1 MRAVSNS
8 CRTGLFP
15 IVLVALVPGHSVAA
29 RAQDASPPVA
39 VIQPPEQAGDNG
51 LAPIDPD
58 ADMAPLPDLEIDWPD
73 LDQNP
78 PPLPTLTDEAMAS
91 EAAARRAEAEAERQA
106 RPGTAADL
114 ADSSDETI
122 DDADLTLDTHRQ
134 EDDAFLGEAGV
145 ERRYSVRLVGIEDSE
160 SDGIAVK
167 RRFGQLSQLDERD
180 GDPALIAQINRRA
193 EADAEL
199 LYRLLRIDGFY
210 DALVAFDFVPDI
222 TAQRVEVVFNVT
234 PGERYPLSDINLP
247 GLAAAGED
255 VPQFRAAFPVEAG
268 DPTDQDDIV
277 AGREELSVAMQENGY
292 PFAAVDDPALT
303 IDHEAVSGVLD
314 MPVVPG
320 GKRNFGAIVVPGGK
334 PFDAR
339 HTQLIARFAPGDL
352 YKASEVEDLRRAI
365 IATSLVSQVSI
376 EPVDSGDGKSVDIAV
391 KMTPAPPR
399 TIAGEIGYGTGEG
412 FRAEASWEHRN
423 FFPPEGLVRARV
435 VAGTREQLGHIVF
448 RRNNFLRRDQVLT
461 AQALT
466 SNQQFDAYNA
476 RTALVSGVLE
486 RKTTLIFQK
495 EWTWSLGGEIV
506 YTAERPSP
514 SAANPPPR
522 TTYYI
527 AALPG
532 SLYYDGS
539 DDLLDPKRG
548 FRLGGRIS
556 PEFSLASNNAGYA
569 RIQLD
574 GSYYRPVNDKVVLA
588 GRVRLGTIAGAP
600 TSDIAPSRRNYAG
613 GGGSVRGYGYQ
624 AIGPR
629 DAANNPVGGRGL
641 IELSAEARVRLDM
654 FGGNF
659 GVVPF
664 VDAGN
669 VYDSAFPDFSGLR
682 IGAGVGI
689 RYYTNFGPIRVDVG
703 TPLNPRQGDPRVA
716 VYVSLGQAF

>member
-1 MRAVSNS
+1 MRAVSN
-8 CRTGLFP
+8 CYRAGLLP
-15 IVLVALVPGHSVAA
+15 AALAALALGHGVAA
-29 RAQDASPPVA
+29 RGQETPPP
-39 VIQPPEQAGDNG
+39 QSAGDD
-51 LAPIDPD
+51 LSPIDPD
-58 ADMAPLPDLEIDWPD
+58 QDMAPLPDLEIDWPD
-73 LDQNP
+73 LDQDP
-78 PPLPTLTDEAMAS
+78 PPLPTLTDEALAND
-91 EAAARRAEAEAERQA
+91 AAANLAEAEAERA
-106 RPGTAADL
+106 AKPGEVADL
-114 ADSSDETI
+114 ADATDETI
-122 DDADLTLDTHRQ
+122 DDVDLTLDTSKQ
-134 EDDAFLGEAGV
+134 EDDAFLGEAGI
-145 ERRYSVRLVGIEDSE
+145 ERPYSVRVAGIEDSQSE
-160 SDGIAVK
+160 GIAVN
-167 RRFGQLSQLDERD
+167 RRFGELSQLDARD
-180 GDPALIAQINRRA
+180 GDPALIAQINRRS

-199 LYRLLRIDGFY
+199 LYRLLRIDGYY
-210 DALVAFDFVPDI
+210 DALVAFDFLPDI

-234 PGERYPLSDINLP
+234 PGERYPLSAVKLA
-247 GLAAAGED
+247 GLDAAGAD
-255 VPQFRAAFPVEAG
+255 VPMFAAAFPVAVG
-268 DPTDQDDIV
+268 DPADQDDIV
-277 AGREELSVAMQENGY
+277 AGREELSIALQENGY

-303 IDHEAVSGVLD
+303 IDHEAVNGVLD
-314 MPVVPG
+314 MPVAPG

-334 PFDAR
+334 PFGAA
-339 HTQLIARFAPGDL
+339 HTQLIARFEPGDL
-352 YKASEVEDLRRAI
+352 YKASDVEDLRRAI

-376 EPVDSGDGKSVDIAV
+376 DPVDSGDGETVDIAV

-412 FRAEASWEHRN
+412 FRAEVSWEHRN
-423 FFPPEGLVRARV
+423 FFPPEGLVRARA
-435 VAGTREQLGHIVF
+435 VAGTREQLGHLVY

-461 AQALT
+461 AQALA
-466 SNQQFDAYNA
+466 SNQQFDAYDA
-476 RTALVSGVLE
+476 RTALISGVLE

-495 EWTWSLGGEIV
+495 KWTWSLGAEIV

-514 SAANPPPR
+514 NATNPPPR

-548 FRLGGRIS
+548 FRIGGRLS

-574 GSYYRPVNDKVVLA
+574 GSYYRPVSDKVVLA

-629 DAANNPVGGRGL
+629 DADNDPTGGRGL
-641 IELSAEARVRLDM
+641 IELSAEARIRLNA

-669 VYDSAFPDFSGLR
+669 VYDSEFPDFSGLR
-682 IGAGVGI
+682 IGAGIGI
-689 RYYTNFGPIRVDVG
+689 RYYTNFGPIRVDLG
-703 TPLNPRQGDPRVA
+703 TPLNPRQGDPRIA

>member
-8 CRTGLFP
+8 CRARLLP
-15 IVLVALVPGHSVAA
+15 AALVALTLGHGVAA
-29 RAQDASPPVA
+29 HGQEAVPAQADAN
-39 VIQPPEQAGDNG
+39 DD

-58 ADMAPLPDLEIDWPD
+58 QDLAPLPDLEIDWPE
-73 LDQNP
+73 LDQDP
-78 PPLPTLTDEAMAS
+78 PPLATLSDDAMAS
-91 EAAARRAEAEAERQA
+91 DAAARQAEADAA
-106 RPGTAADL
+106 RAANPGAAADL
-114 ADSSDETI
+114 ADSSDEII
-122 DDADLTLDTHRQ
+122 DDVDLTLDTRQQ
-134 EDDAFLGEAGV
+134 EDEAFLGEAGV
-145 ERRYSVRLVGIEDSE
+145 ERPYSVRVVGIDDSE
-160 SDGIAVK
+160 SEGIAVN
-167 RRFGQLSQLDERD
+167 RRFGELSQLDARD
-180 GDPALIAQINRRA
+180 GDPALVAQINRRS

-199 LYRLLRIDGFY
+199 LYRLLKIDGFY

-222 TAQRVEVVFNVT
+222 TAQRVEVVFTVT
-234 PGERYPLSDINLP
+234 PGERYPLSDVDLA
-247 GLAAAGED
+247 GLDAAADGD
-255 VPQFRAAFPVEAG
+255 SAKFRADFPLAIG
-268 DPTDQDDIV
+268 DPADQDDVV
-277 AGREELSVAMQENGY
+277 AGREELSTALQENGY
-292 PFAAVDDPALT
+292 PFASVDDPALT
-303 IDHEAVSGVLD
+303 IDHEAISGVLA
-314 MPVVPG
+314 MPVTPG
-320 GKRNFGAIVVPGGK
+320 GKRNFGKIVVEGGK

-339 HTQLIARFAPGDL
+339 HTQLIARFEPGDL
-352 YKASEVEDLRRAI
+352 YKASDIEDLRRAI
-365 IATSLVSQVSI
+365 IATSLVSQVTI
-376 EPVDSGDGKSVDIAV
+376 DPVDSGDGKNVDVAV
-391 KMTPAPPR
+391 KMIPAPPR

-412 FRAEASWEHRN
+412 FRAEVSWEHRN
-423 FFPPEGLVRARV
+423 FFPPEGLVRVRA
-435 VAGTREQLGHIVF
+435 VAGTREQLGHIVY

-461 AQALT
+461 AQALA
-466 SNQQFDAYNA
+466 SNQQFDAYDA

-495 EWTWSLGGEIV
+495 KWSWSLGGEIV

-514 SAANPPPR
+514 NAVNPPPR

-539 DDLLDPKRG
+539 DDLLDPKTG
-548 FRLGGRIS
+548 FRLGGRLS
-556 PEFSLASNNAGYA
+556 PEFSLASNNVGYV
-569 RIQLD
+569 RVQLD

-588 GRVRLGTIAGAP
+588 ARVRLGTIAGAA
-600 TSDIAPSRRNYAG
+600 TTDIAPSRRNYAG

-629 DAANNPVGGRGL
+629 DAFNDPIGGRGL
-641 IELSAEARVRLDM
+641 IELSGEARIRLDM

-669 VYDSAFPDFSGLR
+669 VYDSQFPDFSGLR
-682 IGAGVGI
+682 LGAGVGI